1 MREKLK
7 SYVELLFA
15 GTTGTEEMR
24 QEILQNTL
32 DRYDDLIAQGKTPEE
47 AYRQAVAGIGDIE
60 ALLGKQKNPTPSAEM
75 PKTAYV
81 SMGKRICNAVAVALY
96 ILSPVPLFL
105 LQNTL
110 ETLGLCCLLGMV
122 ACGVAIQVMAGKM
135 MDTLDER
142 DPLSAASRSILNAV
156 AIALYILCPV
166 PLILFQNE
174 LGLCCLLGMVA
185 VGVAMQIVAQ
195 KGQKEGF
202 VSKHASVEKQ
212 EDPIKKKIAS
222 LVWSIG
228 TIIYLLV
235 SFSTGAWSISWI
247 IFPITGVV
255 NQLISA
261 ITDAAAGENSGKPLA
276 KNIVQAVILLVLCG
290 VLAAGFFSA
299 RLWVPLAMGGLRT
312 ESSGST
318 QAESGSFDTDSI
330 QELSIDW
337 AAGLVELQSGSGE
350 ELRYTVSGS
359 TSVPTVF
366 RQEGGK
372 LTIQYSAS
380 DHLLF
385 GVGERKNLTVTIPDG
400 WIGEKVSITSV
411 SAPVQLDGMEA
422 NELDIETVS
431 GGIHAVNLRLGEA
444 DLQTVSGEISFTG
457 AARDLKT
464 ETISGTCTA
473 EITEVPQSIQMD
485 SVSGNLNV
493 TLPEAAGFQLN
504 WDTVSGKIQADQ
516 ALTMEKEGQYRSGNG
531 KCQIRAETVSGNLRF
546 LAK

>member
-60 ALLGKQKNPTPSAEM
+60 ALLGNQEPCASFTQEPQ
-75 PKTAYV
+75 TAYV
-81 SMGKRICNAVAVALY
+81 SMGKRICDAVAVALY
-96 ILSPVPLFL
+96 ILSPIPLFL
-105 LQNTL
+105 LEN
-110 ETLGLCCLLGMV
+110 ELGLCCLLGMV

-142 DPLSAASRSILNAV
+142 DPLSTGTRSVINAV

-166 PLILFQNE
+166 PLFLFQNE

-185 VGVAMQIVAQ
+185 IGVAMQIVAK
-195 KGQKEGF
+195 KGQREGPMRRQE
-202 VSKHASVEKQ
+202 SVKKQ
-212 EDPIKKKIAS
+212 EDPVRKQIAS

-228 TIIYLLV
+228 TIVYLLV

-261 ITDAAAGENSGKPLA
+261 ITDAVSGESNGKSIS
-276 KNIVQAVILLVLCG
+276 KTIVQAVILLVLCG
-290 VLAAGFFSA
+290 ILAAGIFST
-299 RLWVPLAMGGLRT
+299 RLWVPLAIGNIT
-312 ESSGST
+312 EESGST
-318 QAESGSFDTDSI
+318 QAESGSFDADSV

-337 AAGLVELQSGSGE
+337 TAGLVELQSGSGE
-350 ELRYTVSGS
+350 KIRYTVSGN
-359 TSVPTVF
+359 TGIPTVS
-366 RQEGGK
+366 RLSGGK
-372 LTIQYSAS
+372 LSISYSAS
-380 DHLLF
+380 VNTLF
-385 GVGERKNLTVTIPDG
+385 GVSKRKNLTVTIPKG
-400 WIGEKVSITSV
+400 WIGEKIYITSV
-411 SAPVQLDGMEA
+411 SAPVQLDGMDA
-422 NELDIETVS
+422 KELDIETVS
-431 GGIHAVNLRLGEA
+431 GGIQAVNLNLETA
-444 DLQTVSGEISFTG
+444 DLQTISGEIGFSGT
-457 AARDLKT
+457 ARNLKT
-464 ETISGTCTA
+464 ETVSGTCTA
-473 EITEVPQSIQMD
+473 RITGTPQSIQMD

-493 TLPEAAGFQLN
+493 TLSEAAGFQLN

-516 ALTMEKEGQYRSGNG
+516 ALTMEKEGRYRSGNG
-531 KCQIRAETVSGNLRF
+531 ECQIRVETVSGNLRL
-546 LAK
+546 LAE